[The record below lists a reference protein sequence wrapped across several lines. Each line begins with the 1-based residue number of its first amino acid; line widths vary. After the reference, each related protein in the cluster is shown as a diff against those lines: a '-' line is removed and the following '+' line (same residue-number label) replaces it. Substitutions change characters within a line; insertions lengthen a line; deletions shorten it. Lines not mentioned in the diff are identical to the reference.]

1 MSQQYFPEDEWAT
14 LLQTPNMI
22 VIAMTL
28 ADKTDPVSFL
38 QETQAAIQII
48 STEQNRPDLTSDLAK
63 SLAVSMKEADA
74 KDPLQGEQLLL
85 KKQFELLG
93 ALQNFKNASE
103 GRKNTLDHFRQV
115 GVILGNKVTA
125 VQAQEFKTW
134 ILSIARQIAEA
145 VKEGGLFGI
154 GGERVSRDESEML
167 KAIEKALDF
176 KI

>member
-14 LLQTPNMI
+14 LLQTPTMI
-22 VIAMTL
+22 IMAMTL

-38 QETQAAIQII
+38 QETQAAVQIVAN
-48 STEQNRPDLTSDLAK
+48 EQNRADLTSDLAK
-63 SLAVSMKEADA
+63 SLTNSLKEIDA

-93 ALQNFKNASE
+93 ALQNLKNASE
-103 GRKNTLDHFRQV
+103 GRKNTLAHFKQV
-115 GVILGNKVTA
+115 GLILGNKVTA

-145 VKEGGLFGI
+145 VKEGGLFGV

-167 KAIEKALDF
+167 KAIEKALDVKF
-176 KI
+176 